1 MVLRKGHG
9 AGIEPAV
16 DDLGDTV
23 HLFAALGAADGH
35 GVDEGTVQLNV
46 LGAVVAHLP
55 QFLDGTDGMA
65 LAAFTLPNV
74 KGGAPVAVAAQAPI
88 LNILQP
94 VPEAALADAFGD
106 PVDGIVIADEVI
118 LHRRHLDEPALA
130 GIVQQGGI
138 AAPAEGIVM
147 LKLRRIVQKPPA
159 FQVHQHLGVGVL
171 HKQPRKGG
179 LLGHMA
185 LAVHKLHKGQV
196 IAAAHLC
203 VVLTKGGRNM
213 HDAGT
218 VTHGNIVGHR
228 HIKALFLLLFG
239 ALGSA
244 GEKRLVFLIF
254 QRGTGHL
261 LQHLVGGGVLGLQ
274 PSQYGIQKRLRHIV
288 GAAVSG
294 LHLAVGILGVDAQ
307 RHVARQRPGGGRPRQ
322 EVGVL
327 ALHLKAHDGTAL
339 LDGLIALCHLM
350 AGKRGAAAGAV
361 RHDLKALIQKPAVV
375 NALERPPFTFDIIV
389 IVGDIGVVHIRPK
402 ADGAGKIFPHALVFP
417 HAFLAVRNKG
427 LQPVLFY
434 LVLAVQ
440 AQLLFHLQ
448 LYRQAVGIPAGLAG
462 HHIALHG
469 AVPGDHVLDDTG
481 QHMPDMGLTVGRG
494 GAIVKDIGRPLF
506 AGLNA
511 LFKDMLLLPEGL
523 YLLFLLHKVHIGR
536 NALVHFVLAPFGFSV
551 CGRAAYGPCAPA
563 ARQKLR
569 RAALPLTGASPFSTG
584 ASLPA
589 ACLARHKFFPCPT
602 VTAPIKKPPHPITG
616 RSATHFVYKPPITP
630 HRVCGSPLTGD
641 GRRALLTARR
651 SGFSSG
657 VIFPHRRP
665 ALRSHRPQLALP
677 LFGGTV
683 SVTAFLYL
691 RGYFST
697 VFPGLQP
704 PHRYAIINPDYLTKR
719 RNYHETGR
727 SITGA
732 RRPQPPHRAAAL
744 PSGQ

>member
-1 MVLRKGHG
+1 MEAVGQPRGGIDIEIPADGIGAVGLQRIKGVNGVALGFTHLLAVFILHVPQHNDVLKAGTVKHQGGNGVQRIEPAAGLVHRLADEVGGELCLEQLLILKGIMVLRKGHR

-55 QFLDGTDGMA
+55 QLLDGTDGMA
-65 LAAFTLPNV
+65 LAAFTLPDV
-74 KGGAPVAVAAQAPI
+74 KGGAPVAVAAQAPV

-185 LAVHKLHKGQV
+185 LAVHELHKGQV

-244 GEKRLVFLIF
+244 GEKRLIFLIF
-254 QRGTGHL
+254 QCSAGHL
-261 LQHLVGGGVLGLQ
+261 LQHLIGGGVLGFQ
-274 PSQYGIQKRLRHIV
+274 PSQHGIQKRLRQIV
-288 GAAVSG
+288 GIAVGG

-307 RHVARQRPGGGRPRQ
+307 RHVAGQRPGGGRPRQ

-327 ALHLKAHDGTAL
+327 ALHLKAHDSTAL
-339 LDGLIALCHLM
+339 LDGLIALRHLM

-402 ADGAGKIFPHALVFP
+402 THRPGEILPHALILP

-427 LQPVLFY
+427 LQPVLLY

-440 AQLLFHLQ
+440 TQLLFHLQ
-448 LYRQAVGIPAGLAG
+448 LYRQSVGIPAGDAQHRL
-462 HHIALHG
+462 ALHG
-469 AVPGDHVLDDTG
+469 LIAGNQILDG
-481 QHMPDMGLTVGRG
+481 AGKHMADMGLAVGGGRAVEKGEIIRAVAQVEALVDNIVVLPELEHFLFALVKMHVGCDFAVHLLAPFSRLYPKDRKSLSIPWDGQAAVPPKLTHTV
-494 GAIVKDIGRPLF
+494 RPLF
-506 AGLNA
+506 ARNGGMPRGISPSSGMIWRRPPLPGLH
-511 LFKDMLLLPEGL
+511 PP
-523 YLLFLLHKVHIGR
+523 R
-536 NALVHFVLAPFGFSV
+536 LAES
-551 CGRAAYGPCAPA
+551 
-563 ARQKLR
+563 
-569 RAALPLTGASPFSTG
+569 
-584 ASLPA
+584 
-589 ACLARHKFFPCPT
+589 AC
-602 VTAPIKKPPHPITG
+602 PHP
-616 RSATHFVYKPPITP
+616 FP
-630 HRVCGSPLTGD
+630 
-641 GRRALLTARR
+641 
-651 SGFSSG
+651 SS
-657 VIFPHRRP
+657 HN
-665 ALRSHRPQLALP
+665 
-677 LFGGTV
+677 T
-683 SVTAFLYL
+683 
-691 RGYFST
+691 
-697 VFPGLQP
+697 
-704 PHRYAIINPDYLTKR
+704 
-719 RNYHETGR
+719 
-727 SITGA
+727 
-732 RRPQPPHRAAAL
+732 
-744 PSGQ
+744 